1 MASLTK
7 TERALRGP
15 GLFEIT
21 MGVVLSVVLGAV
33 LAVVFLIL
41 KPVEVVKELPKE
53 PVLGAVYFLEGSTD
67 ANKSRQWQR
76 KRQMLSEGNTADI
89 TFSEEE
95 LNAWIG
101 SMVPQAAP
109 AKPKAAPVPA
119 KPTDPKAPD
128 AKPAP
133 AGPFLV
139 LDRPNFRI
147 RDNVLQ
153 MGLPTTINAFS
164 VSMPLILQA
173 RGHFDKGA
181 NGFVFV
187 EDELYIGSF
196 PTQKV
201 PGLKNFIVQRLLAA
215 QEIPDDLRTAW
226 SKLSLVAV
234 EGNVLHLSLP

>member
-21 MGVVLSVVLGAV
+21 LGVMLSLVLGAV
-33 LAVVFLIL
+33 LAVVFLVL
-41 KPVEVVKELPKE
+41 KPVEAVKELPKE
-53 PVLGAVYFLEGSTD
+53 PALGTVYFVEGATN

-76 KRQMLSEGNTADI
+76 KRQMLGEGNTADI

-101 SMVPQAAP
+101 SMVPQAPANPKAP
-109 AKPKAAPVPA
+109 AAPAA
-119 KPTDPKAPD
+119 KPD

-147 RDNVLQ
+147 QDNVLQ
-153 MGLPTTINAFS
+153 LGLPTTINAFG
-164 VSMPLILQA
+164 VSMPLIIQV

-181 NGFVFV
+181 TGFVFV
-187 EDELYIGSF
+187 QDEFYFGSF
-196 PTQKV
+196 PVQKV
-201 PGLKNFIVQRLLAA
+201 PGLKDFIVRRLLAA

-226 SKLSLVAV
+226 GKLSLVAV

>member
-21 MGVVLSVVLGAV
+21 LGVLLSIVLGVVV
-33 LAVVFLIL
+33 AVVFLIL

-53 PVLGAVYFLEGSTD
+53 PVLGAVYFVEGASN

-101 SMVPQAAP
+101 SMVPAAP
-109 AKPKAAPVPA
+109 VKPKAAPAA
-119 KPTDPKAPD
+119 KTAPKAPD

-139 LDRPNFRI
+139 LDSPNFRI
-147 RDNVLQ
+147 QDDVLQ
-153 MGLPTTINAFS
+153 MGLSTTLNAFG

-173 RGHFDKGA
+173 RGHFAKGS

-187 EDELYIGSF
+187 DDELYVGSL

-201 PGLKNFIVQRLLAA
+201 PGLKGFIVQRLLAS
-215 QEIPDDLRTAW
+215 QEIPDDLRAAW
-226 SKLSLVAV
+226 DKLSLVAV